1 MLVKLM
7 QSALASLPD
16 GAQFAFRRVNYA
28 RQIRR
33 KTFILPDPEIAE
45 ITRHLREGDWVVD
58 VGANIGRYTAHM
70 GACVGRSGRVLA
82 FEPVAVSFALLAAN
96 VRATGLRNVTLFN
109 VALSSA
115 AGVSSMTVPA
125 YEDSTLDNYYRAHIS
140 DEGEHPVMC
149 LPLDAIPIPK
159 PVRLVKIDA
168 EGHDLQVLRGMEAL
182 LQKDRPIL
190 IVEGWPDGPAA
201 SWLQQRGY
209 SVRRLANSPNIVA
222 TPSGVT
228 AAMQLPP

>member
-7 QSALASLPD
+7 QSALARLPD
-16 GAQFAFRRVNYA
+16 GAQFALRRVNYA

-33 KTFILPDPEIAE
+33 KAFIRRDPEITE

-96 VRATGLRNVTLFN
+96 VRATGLRNVSLFN
-109 VALSSA
+109 IALSCA
-115 AGVSSMTVPA
+115 AGVYSMTVPA
-125 YEDSTLDNYYRAHIS
+125 YEDSALDNYYRAHIS
-140 DEGEHPVMC
+140 DEGEHSVLC

-190 IVEGWPDGPAA
+190 IVEGWLDGPAA
-201 SWLQQRGY
+201 TYLQQRGY
-209 SVRRLANSPNIVA
+209 SVSRVAESPNIVA
-222 TPSGVT
+222 IPSRMT
-228 AAMQLPP
+228 AAMQMSG